1 MFPSTC
7 DSQGRGAGLGEGGG
21 GAEGTF
27 LNLQLKQIEGHG
39 NPARVPGSFRIR
51 FITIFQKDSGMLPAP
66 CFGFCLVGLVFC
78 FCSFFRGK
86 VGGIQYM
93 TEPRTCQKHWE
104 THSLPKLL
112 KKKIT
117 KVSRC
122 PYTARDRLPTS
133 LTAQCMHCIW
143 VLALSHIGTFDFLFE
158 GWH

>member
-1 MFPSTC
+1 MTP
-7 DSQGRGAGLGEGGG
+7 RGGGLGWVER
-21 GAEGTF
+21 GAEGT
-27 LNLQLKQIEGHG
+27 LPNLQLKQIEGPG
-39 NPARVPGSFRIR
+39 SPARVPGGFRIR
-51 FITIFQKDSGMLPAP
+51 FITIFQKDSGILSAP

-78 FCSFFRGK
+78 FCSFLGEGLVEFSD
-86 VGGIQYM
+86 M

-104 THSLPKLL
+104 THSLPNIL

-117 KVSRC
+117 RVSRC

-133 LTAQCMHCIW
+133 LTAQCMHCVW